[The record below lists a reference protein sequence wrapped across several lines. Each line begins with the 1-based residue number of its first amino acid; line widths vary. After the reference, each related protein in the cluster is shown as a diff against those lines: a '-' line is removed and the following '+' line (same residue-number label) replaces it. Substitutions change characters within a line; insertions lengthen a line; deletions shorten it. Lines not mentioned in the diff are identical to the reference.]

1 MSDLALQG
9 NLGVFRLPEVLT
21 FLGSTRKTGLL
32 TVSSDGK
39 QAQLYFD
46 QGALIHAGS
55 NQEAF
60 RLAAILLRKKKITR
74 EQWQPID
81 DLMTREGGR
90 FGELAVKHGLLT
102 EAQVR
107 DFLKIQVSEIVYDCF
122 VWRSGSF
129 AFSDTAELPSHA
141 ITIAVDLS
149 NLIMEGARRI
159 EEWEECVRLLPD
171 ASAVFRVVAS
181 PKDDKI
187 TLSAGEWRIL
197 FMINGQRTL
206 EQLVHDSEDGALS
219 VYRIV
224 YGLLSN
230 NLIEPVRPHEP
241 DDTNGPWAREQPTN
255 IPTADSTIRQERP
268 NFAGES
274 TIVEMPDDTA
284 LIVSTDAHLSYSDV
298 VRPVIAQLTIT
309 TGDDAGTVCPLA
321 DPEYTL
327 GRRRENTIVVP
338 DLGVSGF
345 HARIF
350 RTSEGYVIEDLKSR
364 NGTWINGERIGERTL
379 HDGDEIQIG
388 GTKLNFALL
397 FDAQNQG

>member
-1 MSDLALQG
+1 MSEIALQG

-21 FLGSTRKTGLL
+21 FLGSTRKSGLL
-32 TVSSDGK
+32 TVASDAK

-46 QGALIHAGS
+46 QGALVHAGS

-102 EAQVR
+102 ESQVR
-107 DFLKIQVSEIVYDCF
+107 DFLKVQVSEIVYDCF
-122 VWRSGSF
+122 VWRDGSF
-129 AFSDTAELPSHA
+129 TFGEAARLPEHA

-159 EEWEECVRLLPD
+159 EEWEECERLLPD
-171 ASAVFRVVAS
+171 PDAVFRVVAT

-187 TLSAGEWRIL
+187 TLTASEWRIL
-197 FMINGQRTL
+197 FLINGQRTL
-206 EQLVHDSEDGALS
+206 GQLVHDSEDDALG

-224 YGLLSN
+224 YGLFSN
-230 NLIEPVRPHEP
+230 KLIEPARPHAP
-241 DDTNGPWAREQPTN
+241 DDTNGPWASEVPTVV
-255 IPTADSTIRQERP
+255 PTADSTIRQERP

-274 TIVEMPDDTA
+274 TIVEMTDDTA
-284 LIVSTDAHLSYSDV
+284 LIVSEEAHLSYSDV

-321 DPEYTL
+321 DPEYLL
-327 GRRRENTIVVP
+327 GRRRENNIVVA

-350 RTSEGYVIEDLKSR
+350 RTSEGYVLEDLKSR
-364 NGTWINGERIGERTL
+364 NGTWINGERVSERTL
-379 HDGDEIQIG
+379 RDGDEIQMG
-388 GTKLNFALL
+388 GTKMNFALL
-397 FDAQNQG
+397 FDAPRQD